1 MTKDDAINEQIDEI
15 MDGFNFSDVARWMQT
30 DSWTWAQEGMSQQV
44 PDEFMLR
51 REARRLLRLVSNSES
66 RLVSTGGFTAERVD
80 GIDGD
85 GVPWIRLSLHFG
97 YQTYNDGTSYTD

>member
-1 MTKDDAINEQIDEI
+1 MTKQEAISEQIDEI
-15 MDGFNFSDVARWMQT
+15 MDAFSFSDVARWMQT
-30 DSWTWAQEGMSQQV
+30 DDWTWSQEGLGSQV

-51 REARRLLRLVSNSES
+51 REARRLLKIVSNAET
-66 RLVSTGGFTAERVD
+66 RLVSTGGFTAERFD